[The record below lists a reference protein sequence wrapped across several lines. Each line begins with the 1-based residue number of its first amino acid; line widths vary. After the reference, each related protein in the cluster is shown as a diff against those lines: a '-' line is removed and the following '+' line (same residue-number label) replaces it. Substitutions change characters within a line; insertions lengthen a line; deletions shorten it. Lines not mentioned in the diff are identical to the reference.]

1 MSGGVFDGIWRF
13 GRELEVF
20 SPDSLS
26 GRRFLGFLE
35 PLSLT
40 DGESFDRGKPYLIPK
55 ERFRLIAPTEEDFF
69 AGTAKRL
76 DCGGECF
83 EVVSIKEIYL
93 GEAVTHREVL
103 LLRTGEVSDGV

>member
-1 MSGGVFDGIWRF
+1 MSCGVFGGIWRF

-20 SPDSLS
+20 PPESSS

-40 DGESFDRGKPYLIPK
+40 DGESFDRGKPYLVPR
-55 ERFRLIAPTEEDFF
+55 ERFRLIAPPEEDFF
-69 AGTAKRL
+69 GGKARRV

-83 EVVSIKEIYL
+83 ELVSIKEIYL
-93 GEAVTHREVL
+93 GEAITHREAL
-103 LLRTGEVSDGV
+103 LLRTGEVSDGI